1 MGCVLT
7 HALWCPV
14 LGPPGVPGF
23 EPDRFGGERGQGGP
37 PLPGEP
43 RPLHPDVMQLG
54 GDDERNAHLFG

>member
-1 MGCVLT
+1 
-7 HALWCPV
+7 
-14 LGPPGVPGF
+14 VPGF
-23 EPDRFGGERGQGGP
+23 EPDRFGGERGRGGP